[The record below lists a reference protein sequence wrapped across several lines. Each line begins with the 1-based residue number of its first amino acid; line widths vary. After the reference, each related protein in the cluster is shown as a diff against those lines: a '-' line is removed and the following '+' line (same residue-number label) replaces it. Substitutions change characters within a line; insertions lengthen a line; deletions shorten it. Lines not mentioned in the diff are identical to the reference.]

1 MANAAAMR
9 VHVPVNTGSNFKY
22 EKFKHNFFLID
33 KFNEKLVNY
42 KLYNFLRSTTFVFVV
57 LDPRLF
63 KQIQS

>member
-22 EKFKHNFFLID
+22 EKFKRNFSLID
-33 KFNEKLVNY
+33 KFNEKLINY

-57 LDPRLF
+57 LDLRLF
-63 KQIQS
+63 K